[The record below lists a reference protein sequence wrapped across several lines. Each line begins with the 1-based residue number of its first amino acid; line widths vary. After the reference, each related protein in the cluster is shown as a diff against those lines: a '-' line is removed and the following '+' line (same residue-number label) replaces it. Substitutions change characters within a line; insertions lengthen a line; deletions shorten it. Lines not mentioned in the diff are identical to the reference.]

1 MEPVATTAQKRTAAG
16 YPPAPWQLHGHA
28 HFHVLAVRA
37 ERLPATPEGFAPL
50 VLAGRGLVVVGW
62 VDYRGGSILRYGEL
76 LAAVVGR
83 WSQGLTATVTHMWVD
98 SPESRAGGRELWG
111 YPKELAE
118 FDLAIDPSGTARAR
132 AAGGG
137 DELAHGR
144 FRALLTSP
152 STIGGGGGTV
162 QPLDGRLVA
171 VRARF
176 RGRPSLGRGAFVA
189 PPGSPLAFVAGARRL
204 ISVGLRD
211 FQFTFGV

>member
-1 MEPVATTAQKRTAAG
+1 VDPVASTAAQTPATG
-16 YPPAPWQLHGHA
+16 YPPAPWELHGHA

-37 ERLPATPEGFAPL
+37 EHLPPVPDGFRPL

-83 WSQGLTATVTHMWVD
+83 WSGGLTATVTHMWVD

-118 FDLAIDPSGTARAR
+118 FDLVIDPSGTARAR
-132 AAGGG
+132 EAGSGA
-137 DELAHGR
+137 DLAHGS
-144 FRALLTSP
+144 FRAIVTSP
-152 STIGGGGGTV
+152 RAVGAAGGTV
-162 QPLDGRLVA
+162 QPLRGRLVA

-176 RGRPSLGRGAFVA
+176 RCRPSLGCGAFAA
-189 PPGSPLAFVAGARRL
+189 PPGSPLAFVDGARKL
-204 ISVGLRD
+204 LSVGMRD
-211 FQFTFGV
+211 FDFTFGL